1 MNPSNEITDRIKQ
14 SIDLQS
20 MVLHSDRIMRLIET
34 IIEECVRCFSNGG
47 KIFFCGNGGSA
58 ADCQHL
64 SSELSGRFYFN
75 RPPLN
80 AEALHVNSSY
90 LTATANDFS
99 FDQVFERAL
108 AAKGCKGDVLFALTT
123 SGKSENIIKA
133 LEKADELGIITVL
146 FTGSNLFSKQEL
158 VKHLLTIPSDDTPR
172 IQECHLLLGH
182 IICEQVEK
190 RMFPNVQAGNC

>member
-1 MNPSNEITDRIKQ
+1 MDIQQDIIERIKQ
-14 SIDLQS
+14 SIDIQS
-20 MVLHSDRIMRLIET
+20 KIRQSSEITNTIES
-34 IIEECVRCFSNGG
+34 IIQRCVACFQSGG
-47 KIFFCGNGGSA
+47 KVFFCGNGGSA
-58 ADCQHL
+58 ADSQHL

-99 FDQVFERAL
+99 FAQIFARAIE
-108 AAKGCKGDVLFALTT
+108 AKGNRGDILFALTT
-123 SGKSENIIKA
+123 SGKSENIILALKKA
-133 LEKADELGIITVL
+133 KELGIITVL
-146 FTGSNLFSKQEL
+146 FTGANPFVDAESIDHIIS
-158 VKHLLTIPSDDTPR
+158 IPSNDTPR

-190 RMFPNVQAGNC
+190 RMFPNVQGGSC